1 MTEKELLHVMQ
12 NVDGKYS
19 DEVQA
24 RISAAQKP
32 VYRRVLPGLLAAGA
46 AACVALTV
54 ITALPKQNEK
64 MSVASTDLRDEVA
77 EVQAPESEA
86 DEAAAK
92 EQISAGKQAAE
103 AKAKPES
110 KTGKAASEPKAAAE
124 AKASAAEKPE
134 PKAAES
140 AAPEAKAE
148 QPAAQQAQAAQSGNQ
163 QPAAVTA
170 DTPAAASPVFGD
182 FDLDGQ
188 FTLADGVLCDM
199 IYFAELNDVL
209 DMIPLTDAQLRQADI
224 IPGCTYDSNSA
235 YPLGRDEEQAILHTL
250 RLIYSY
256 DLTGI
261 TPPDYLANQNYYDDY
276 TLYRSPRLVRELP
289 IDWASIGLTGDFTE
303 DDFWRVVSP
312 EYALERY
319 EEENG
324 PLPAD
329 NDQIGD
335 FLNAVRVTQSKY
347 AEMIGELMKR
357 EGDKW
362 EDPIYDFGIAIERCR
377 SYAVKLHRQKFGEPG
392 YAPAFA
398 EPADPRLIFTDED
411 LTWDAMLKVFE
422 EAKTYT
428 VFGAPD
434 FRL

>member
-77 EVQAPESEA
+77 EIQAPESEA

-92 EQISAGKQAAE
+92 EQISAGKQTAE
-103 AKAKPES
+103 AE
-110 KTGKAASEPKAAAE
+110 
-124 AKASAAEKPE
+124 ASAAEKPE

-148 QPAAQQAQAAQSGNQ
+148 QPAAQQTQAAQSGNQ

-199 IYFAELNDVL
+199 IYFAEQNDVL

-224 IPGCTYDSNSA
+224 IPGCTLDSNSA

-335 FLNAVRVTQSKY
+335 FLNAVRVTQNKY

-357 EGDKW
+357 ERDKW

-377 SYAVKLHRQKFGEPG
+377 SYAAKLHRQKFGEPG

-398 EPADPRLIFTDED
+398 EPADPRLIFTDDD

-428 VFGAPD
+428 DFSAPD
-434 FRL
+434 FRP